1 MNHIVK
7 KFFLL
12 SFLLSCNSIVAQADY
27 KTEIAHLLEYVKTTE
42 CKYIRNGTFHSGPEA
57 VSHIKKKYDY
67 FKNDIS
73 SAEDFIRLSAT
84 KSTMSG
90 SKYYIK
96 CAGSLKV
103 ESGQWLLEELDRYRK
118 KEIK

>member
-12 SFLLSCNSIVAQADY
+12 SFLLCYNSIAAQADY
-27 KTEIAHLLEYVKTTE
+27 KTEID
-42 CKYIRNGTFHSGPEA
+42 
-57 VSHIKKKYDY
+57 IKKKYDY

-96 CAGSLKV
+96 CAGSPKM
-103 ESGQWLLEELDRYRK
+103 ESGVWLLQELEKYRK
-118 KEIK
+118 KESK

>member
-1 MNHIVK
+1 MNYIVK

-12 SFLLSCNSIVAQADY
+12 SFLLCYNSIAAQADY
-27 KTEIAHLLEYVKTTE
+27 KTEIAHLLEYLKTTQ
-42 CKYIRNGTFHSGPEA
+42 CTYIRNGTSHKGTEA
-57 VSHIKKKYDY
+57 FTHIKKKYDY

-96 CAGSLKV
+96 CAGSPKM
-103 ESGQWLLEELDRYRK
+103 ESGVWLLQELEKYRK
-118 KEIK
+118 KESK